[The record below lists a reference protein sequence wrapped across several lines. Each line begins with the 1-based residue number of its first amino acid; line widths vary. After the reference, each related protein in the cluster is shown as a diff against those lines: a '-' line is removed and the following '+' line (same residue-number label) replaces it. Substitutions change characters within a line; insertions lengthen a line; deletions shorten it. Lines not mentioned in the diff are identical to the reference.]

1 MRCGI
6 AFMSFDRN
14 TAKLVGSRN
23 LNPNTTDDEP
33 PFISIVIP
41 AYNEASRIGACI
53 AALQNCSELLS
64 YRHEVIVVVE
74 KSTDDTLAIAGQ
86 MTAGHGS
93 FKVIG
98 NPDHRGKG
106 HAVRTGMLAA
116 RGDIAFFMDADLST
130 PLKEITP
137 FLARFE
143 SVPEVD
149 IIIGN
154 RQHPDSAIVRR
165 QSALRQGLGQC
176 FNFVLRRLTGIRVK
190 DTQCGFK
197 AFRRRARETIFPL
210 QTISG
215 FAFDVELLLLAT
227 QLGFRVED
235 RPVEWRNADGSKVH
249 IVRDSVR
256 MLRDALRVRAAVAR
270 TLERAKN

>member
-1 MRCGI
+1 
-6 AFMSFDRN
+6 MSFDRN
-14 TAKLVGSRN
+14 TAQLVGSRH
-23 LNPNTTDDEP
+23 LNPNTTDGEP

-41 AYNEASRIGACI
+41 AYNEARRIGACI
-53 AALQNCSELLS
+53 AAFQNCSELSS
-64 YRHEVIVVVE
+64 YRHEVIIVVE
-74 KSTDDTLAIAGQ
+74 KSADDTLVIAEQ
-86 MTAGHGS
+86 MTAGQGS

-130 PLKEITP
+130 PLKEIGP
-137 FLARFE
+137 FLARFA
-143 SVPEVD
+143 SAPDVD
-149 IIIGN
+149 ILIGN

-165 QSALRQGLGQC
+165 QSALRQSLGQC

-210 QTISG
+210 QTING
-215 FAFDVELLLLAT
+215 FAFDVDLLLLAT

-249 IVRDSVR
+249 IIRDSMR
-256 MLRDALRVRAAVAR
+256 MLRDALRVRAVVAR
-270 TLERAKN
+270 TLQRTKS